1 MTPLPNG
8 WAVGWNPWSK
18 NRQSAR
24 IRHCERSE
32 AISSYRYFG
41 DDGWRLLRR
50 CAPRNDGLVYRPTGA
65 DASGRFAFVQFDR
78 SMTWARMASASAGVS
93 TLAKLTMPRSL
104 SAPSRI
110 TDFHASALASVP
122 ETRRSG
128 VKPLPIALS
137 P

>member
-32 AISSYRYFG
+32 AISRYRYFG

-50 CAPRNDGLVYRPTGA
+50 CAPRNASLVYRSSGA
-65 DASGRFAFVQFDR
+65 DASGWLPFVPFER
-78 SMTWARMASASAGVS
+78 SVTYMLRASSCGGG
-93 TLAKLTMPRSL
+93 
-104 SAPSRI
+104 
-110 TDFHASALASVP
+110 
-122 ETRRSG
+122 RREIG
-128 VKPLPIALS
+128 EGRGRV
-137 P
+137 

>member
-1 MTPLPNG
+1 MAGHPADLNVPPNPCPTRRPSDLPPGPGGRRVGAVARSLAPIKSRANLRIAGIWEDLRRGMTPLPNG

-50 CAPRNDGLVYRPTGA
+50 
-65 DASGRFAFVQFDR
+65 
-78 SMTWARMASASAGVS
+78 
-93 TLAKLTMPRSL
+93 
-104 SAPSRI
+104 
-110 TDFHASALASVP
+110 
-122 ETRRSG
+122 
-128 VKPLPIALS
+128 
-137 P
+137 